1 MVCDL
6 MVFCPNGAQGDSPGQ
21 RPGFD
26 GPESYQALKGRN
38 PRRGNQCADVP
49 RAALRFALGYL
60 ILPLWGGEITTLSCK
75 DCPRFC
81 DSPGLA
87 DTGGGKKL
95 GTAPRFFE
103 RLVRQLGLVPAC
115 GAIGRVQTQGRRNS
129 RYYAGGLQT

>member
-60 ILPLWGGEITTLSCK
+60 ILPLWGGGRSMVDPTP
-75 DCPRFC
+75 PRVFC
-81 DSPGLA
+81 HNRTGHDNSP
-87 DTGGGKKL
+87 
-95 GTAPRFFE
+95 
-103 RLVRQLGLVPAC
+103 PA
-115 GAIGRVQTQGRRNS
+115 I
-129 RYYAGGLQT
+129 